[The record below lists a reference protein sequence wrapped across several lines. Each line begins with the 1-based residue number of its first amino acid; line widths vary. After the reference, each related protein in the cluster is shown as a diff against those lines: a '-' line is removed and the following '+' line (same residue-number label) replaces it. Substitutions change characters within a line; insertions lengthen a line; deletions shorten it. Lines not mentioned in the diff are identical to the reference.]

1 MHNLKPLF
9 AFHFATSISKEP
21 TNLFSPD
28 KSLWQEA
35 ILNTYGMPISDNV
48 MEYKHGQGAHKT
60 VGSQAFDTAT
70 KQTQAWIKRWKSNYN
85 AFLMED

>member
-1 MHNLKPLF
+1 
-9 AFHFATSISKEP
+9 
-21 TNLFSPD
+21 
-28 KSLWQEA
+28 
-35 ILNTYGMPISDNV
+35 